1 MTITWTT
8 FVIRLLVGFLLAVG
22 IGIER
27 QWLKTREV
35 LKINVLVTLGSA
47 MFVMLSIMTPGDS
60 SPTRVASQIVS
71 GVGFLGGGVILREG
85 ASVRGI
91 NTAATLWCT
100 AAIGTLVGSGYLV
113 QAYSATLVVVGANL
127 LLRPLVETFKYQR
140 DRGTRQIED
149 RSIPLSQSK
158 DSKTLSQNKDGKAL
172 SQNQDSK
179 VGRNLPSA
187 IVDPQ
192 SDLPDKNSNILEN
205 KDDRTHQCICHI
217 VCFLENEPK
226 VFDLL
231 VEFAKG
237 RQLGLVGMESK
248 NVPSQIKPGEL
259 EVEIIINFTKQDDRF
274 DLADSQEVVRLLKT
288 EAGVNSVNWKFLSKS
303 RI

>member
-47 MFVMLSIMTPGDS
+47 MFVMFSIMTPGDA

-140 DRGTRQIED
+140 NKENKEVKSNSLSPNQIEPLDTD
-149 RSIPLSQSK
+149 RSLAPIDRPAVLSVSKFPPSK
-158 DSKTLSQNKDGKAL
+158 DSMAQIHHCSC
-172 SQNQDSK
+172 
-179 VGRNLPSA
+179 R
-187 IVDPQ
+187 IF
-192 SDLPDKNSNILEN
+192 
-205 KDDRTHQCICHI
+205 
-217 VCFLENEPK
+217 CFLEGESK
-226 VFDLL
+226 VFELL
-231 VEFAKG
+231 IKFAKEHNLTLIG
-237 RQLGLVGMESK
+237 VESR
-248 NVPSQIKPGEL
+248 NVKSEIQPGEL
-259 EVEIIINFTKQDDRF
+259 EVEMKIDFTNQGDR
-274 DLADSQEVVRLLKT
+274 LNLLDSEEIVRLLKA
-288 EAGVNSVNWKFLSKS
+288 EAQVNSIKWQLSNV
-303 RI
+303 

>member
-47 MFVMLSIMTPGDS
+47 MFVMLSIMTPGDT
-60 SPTRVASQIVS
+60 SPTRIASQIVS

-140 DRGTRQIED
+140 NVDREIRNN
-149 RSIPLSQSK
+149 PLSQNEIEQLDTDRPLATIDRQNVLSANK
-158 DSKTLSQNKDGKAL
+158 FSPSEDSISQ
-172 SQNQDSK
+172 
-179 VGRNLPSA
+179 
-187 IVDPQ
+187 
-192 SDLPDKNSNILEN
+192 
-205 KDDRTHQCICHI
+205 THQCSCRI
-217 VCFLENEPK
+217 VCFLEGEPK
-226 VFDLL
+226 VFELLIKFAQQHDLTL
-231 VEFAKG
+231 I
-237 RQLGLVGMESK
+237 GMESK
-248 NVPSQIKPGEL
+248 NIKSEIQPGEL
-259 EVEIIINFTKQDDRF
+259 EVEIKIDFFNQGDRL
-274 DLADSQEVVRLLKT
+274 DLLDSEEIVRLLKT
-288 EAGVNSVNWKFLSKS
+288 KAQVNSIKWQFSAV
-303 RI
+303 

>member
-1 MTITWTT
+1 MT

-47 MFVMLSIMTPGDS
+47 MFVMLSIMTPGDN
-60 SPTRVASQIVS
+60 SPTRISAQIVS

-91 NTAATLWCT
+91 NTAATLWCA

-140 DRGTRQIED
+140 DKGNREAKIN
-149 RSIPLSQSK
+149 SA
-158 DSKTLSQNKDGKAL
+158 QNKVGQTNLNLFSTDDKRNRMAAL
-172 SQNQDSK
+172 RAS
-179 VGRNLPSA
+179 NLSAPSS
-187 IVDPQ
+187 P
-192 SDLPDKNSNILEN
+192 LESSSERGY
-205 KDDRTHQCICHI
+205 KCSCHI
-217 VCFLENEPK
+217 TCLLKGEPK
-226 VFDLL
+226 VFELL
-231 VEFAKG
+231 FKFAKE
-237 RQLGLVGMESK
+237 RKLIPLSVQSK
-248 NVPSQIKPGEL
+248 NINSEIKPEKL
-259 EVEIIINFTKQDDRF
+259 EVKIEIDFMYRENRF
-274 DLADSQEVVRLLKT
+274 NLLDSEEIVRLLKT
-288 EAGVNSVNWKFLSKS
+288 EAHVNSVNWQFSPYADILSN
-303 RI
+303 RA

>member
-47 MFVMLSIMTPGDS
+47 MFVMLSIMTPGDT
-60 SPTRVASQIVS
+60 SPTRISAQIVS

-91 NTAATLWCT
+91 NTAATLWCA

-140 DRGTRQIED
+140 DKGNREAKIN
-149 RSIPLSQSK
+149 S
-158 DSKTLSQNKDGKAL
+158 SQNKVGQTNLNLFSTDDKHNRMAAL
-172 SQNQDSK
+172 RASNLSAPSSSSEASSRQGYKCSCCITCLPEGESK
-179 VGRNLPSA
+179 VF
-187 IVDPQ
+187 
-192 SDLPDKNSNILEN
+192 E
-205 KDDRTHQCICHI
+205 
-217 VCFLENEPK
+217 
-226 VFDLL
+226 LL
-231 VEFAKG
+231 FKFGKERK
-237 RQLGLVGMESK
+237 LVPLSVQSK
-248 NVPSQIKPGEL
+248 NINSEIKPGKL
-259 EVEIIINFTKQDDRF
+259 EVKIDIDFMYQDDRF
-274 DLADSQEVVRLLKT
+274 NLLDSEEIVRLLKT
-288 EAGVNSVNWKFLSKS
+288 EAHVNSVNWQFSPNVDIS
-303 RI
+303 SN

>member
-8 FVIRLLVGFLLAVG
+8 FVIRLLVGVLLAVG

-47 MFVMLSIMTPGDS
+47 MFVMLSIMTPGDN
-60 SPTRVASQIVS
+60 SPTRISAQIVS

-91 NTAATLWCT
+91 NTAATLWCA

-140 DRGTRQIED
+140 GKGNKKVEI
-149 RSIPLSQSK
+149 
-158 DSKTLSQNKDGKAL
+158 DS
-172 SQNQDSK
+172 SQNQVKRTNINIPLPTGDKPNGILKDTAPNLSNFPFGSSGNLTREYQCSCYITCSLEGESK
-179 VGRNLPSA
+179 A
-187 IVDPQ
+187 F
-192 SDLPDKNSNILEN
+192 E
-205 KDDRTHQCICHI
+205 
-217 VCFLENEPK
+217 
-226 VFDLL
+226 LL
-231 VEFAKG
+231 VEFAEERKLIPIAM
-237 RQLGLVGMESK
+237 QSK
-248 NVPSQIKPGEL
+248 NIKSEIKPEEL
-259 EVEIIINFTKQDDRF
+259 EVKIEIDFMYQGDLLNLLDTK
-274 DLADSQEVVRLLKT
+274 EIVRLLKT
-288 EAGVNSVNWKFLSKS
+288 EAKVNSVNWQFST
-303 RI
+303 